1 MKPAVRVSQLSKV
14 YKLYWGPRSL
24 FKEMVLRVPSHQQFW
39 ALKEISFEVSEGE
52 AFGIIGENGAG
63 KTTLLQI
70 LAGATFPTSGSA
82 NVQGKASAL
91 LELTAGFHPDFTGR
105 ENIYFSG
112 ALAGLSRSQIQESES
127 EIIAFSELEE
137 FIDKPVKTYSSG
149 MHVRLGFS
157 LATGFDP
164 SILVID
170 EALAVGDQ
178 RFQKKCT
185 DRILNFKRKG
195 CTILFCSHN
204 LYQVKTLCERAIWLK
219 RGRIAAQGVAQEV
232 VDRYTDYVREDES
245 KSPPVSSPAVESDR
259 DSKRQICWIEKTV
272 LSDAEH
278 RPRSEFESGDPLQ
291 VDIWCYFGPGFE
303 GIPAVAVALVRNDG
317 VCVYTASSNT
327 AGDSLRQESPHH
339 YHARVVFPETPLL
352 SGRYYLNVVATDQEK
367 LQAYDIVE
375 RAQTFTVSS
384 TDRGIGL
391 VRLHHYWI
399 EPK

>member
-1 MKPAVRVSQLSKV
+1 MSPAVRVSQLSKV

-24 FKEMVLRVPSHQQFW
+24 FREMVLRVPSHQQFW
-39 ALKEISFEVSEGE
+39 ALKEISFEVGEGE

-70 LAGATFPTSGSA
+70 LAGATSPSSGSV
-82 NVQGKASAL
+82 NLEGKASAL

-105 ENIYFSG
+105 ENIYFNG
-112 ALAGLSRSQIQESES
+112 ALAGLSRAEIQQSES

-149 MHVRLGFS
+149 MYVRLGFA

-164 SILVID
+164 TILVID

-185 DRILNFKRKG
+185 DRILSFKRKG

-219 RGRIAAQGVAQEV
+219 RGCIEAQGVAQEV
-232 VDRYTDYVREDES
+232 VDRYTDYVREDEPNS
-245 KSPPVSSPAVESDR
+245 LPVSSPAVEPDR
-259 DSKRQICWIEKTV
+259 DSGKQICWIEKTV
-272 LSDAEH
+272 LSDTEQ
-278 RPRSEFESGDPLQ
+278 RPSTEFQSGDTLQ
-291 VDIWCYFGPGFE
+291 LDIWCHFGPGFE

-317 VCVYTASSNT
+317 VCVYTASSDT
-327 AGDSLRQESPHH
+327 SGDSLRRESPHH
-339 YHARVVFPETPLL
+339 YHARVVFPDIPLL

-375 RAQTFTVSS
+375 RSQTFTVSS
-384 TDRGIGL
+384 ADRTVGL
-391 VRLHHYWI
+391 VKLQHYWI
-399 EPK
+399 DPK

>member
-1 MKPAVRVSQLSKV
+1 MSPAVRVSQLTKI

-24 FKEMVLRVPSHQQFW
+24 FKEMVLRVPSHQPFW
-39 ALKEISFEVSEGE
+39 ALREISFEVGVGE

-70 LAGATFPTSGSA
+70 LAGATSATSGSVEVA
-82 NVQGKASAL
+82 GKTSAL

-105 ENIYFSG
+105 ENIYFNG
-112 ALAGLSRSQIQESES
+112 ALAGLSRDQIQESEP
-127 EIIAFSELEE
+127 EIITFSELQE

-149 MHVRLGFS
+149 MYVRLGFA

-185 DRILNFKRKG
+185 DRILSFKRKG

-219 RGRIAAQGVAQEV
+219 RGLIAAQGSAQEV
-232 VDRYTDYVREDES
+232 VDRYTDYVREDEG
-245 KSPPVSSPAVESDR
+245 KSLRASSPAGEPDR
-259 DSKRQICWIEKTV
+259 DSKKQVCWIERTV
-272 LSDAEH
+272 LSDAEQ
-278 RPRSEFESGDPLQ
+278 RPSTEFESGDTLQ
-291 VDIWCYFGPGFE
+291 LDIWSYFGPGFE

-317 VCVYTASSNT
+317 VCVYTASSSSS
-327 AGDSLRQESPHH
+327 GDSLSQQSPHH
-339 YHARVVFPETPLL
+339 FHARVVFPETPLL
-352 SGRYYLNVVATDQEK
+352 SGRYHLNVVATDQEK

-384 TDRGIGL
+384 ADRSVGL
-391 VRLHHYWI
+391 VKLHHYWI
-399 EPK
+399 DSK

>member
-1 MKPAVRVSQLSKV
+1 MKSAVRVSQLSKV

-24 FKEMVLRVPSHQQFW
+24 FREMLLRVPSHQQFW

-70 LAGATFPTSGSA
+70 LAGSTSPTSGSA
-82 NVQGKASAL
+82 NVEGKASAL
-91 LELTAGFHPDFTGR
+91 LELTAGFHPDVTGR
-105 ENIYFSG
+105 ENTYFSG
-112 ALAGLSRSQIQESES
+112 ALAGLSRAQIQQSES

-149 MHVRLGFS
+149 MYVRLGFA
-157 LATGFDP
+157 LATGFNP

-185 DRILNFKRKG
+185 DRILSFKRKG

-204 LYQVKTLCERAIWLK
+204 LYQVKTLCEQAIWLK

-245 KSPPVSSPAVESDR
+245 KSLPKSFPTVESDR
-259 DSKRQICWIEKTV
+259 DSKKQICWIEKTV
-272 LSDAEH
+272 LSDAEE
-278 RPRSEFESGDPLQ
+278 RPRSEFESGDTLQ

-317 VCVYTASSNT
+317 VCVSTTSSNI
-327 AGDSLRQESPHH
+327 AGDSLRPKSPHH

-384 TDRGIGL
+384 NDQDIGL
-391 VRLHHYWI
+391 VRLPHYWI

>member
-1 MKPAVRVSQLSKV
+1 MNPAVRVSQLSKV

-24 FKEMVLRVPSHQQFW
+24 FREMVLQVPSHQQFW
-39 ALKEISFEVSEGE
+39 ALKEVTFEVTEGE

-70 LAGATFPTSGSA
+70 LAGATFPTSGSV
-82 NVQGKASAL
+82 NLEGKASAL

-105 ENIYFSG
+105 ENIYFNG
-112 ALAGLSRSQIQESES
+112 ALAGLSRDQIQQSES
-127 EIIAFSELEE
+127 EIIAFSELKE

-149 MHVRLGFS
+149 MYVRLGFA

-185 DRILNFKRKG
+185 DRILSFKRKG

-219 RGRIAAQGVAQEV
+219 RGRIAAHGAAQDV
-232 VDRYTDYVREDES
+232 VDRYTDYVREDEADP
-245 KSPPVSSPAVESDR
+245 PPVASPAVKPDR
-259 DSKRQICWIEKTV
+259 DPEKQICWIEKSV
-272 LSDAEH
+272 LSDAKQ
-278 RPRSEFESGDPLQ
+278 RPCTEFKSGDTLQ
-291 VDIWCYFGPGFE
+291 LDIWSYFGPGFE

-317 VCVYTASSNT
+317 VCVYTASSN
-327 AGDSLRQESPHH
+327 ASGDSLHQQSPHH
-339 YHARVVFPETPLL
+339 YHARVAFPETPLL

-384 TDRGIGL
+384 KDRSVGL
-391 VRLHHYWI
+391 VKLHHYWI
-399 EPK
+399 DPK